1 MSRIQYSNAKIKTP
15 QLEFVTLPPEEKR
28 MLARQNTTA
37 HAETFSAE
45 EEAWIYEGM
54 SEAEVRLQKV
64 REAVVKAM
72 PDIKQNVMLIDM
84 VSRSTGSDSMP
95 GNVTLQ
101 IDTAVRLLTALKA
114 AVEGHD

>member
-1 MSRIQYSNAKIKTP
+1 
-15 QLEFVTLPPEEKR
+15 

-37 HAETFSAE
+37 GAETFSAE
-45 EEAWIYEGM
+45 EEAWIQGGHLPPGLPTATQ
-54 SEAEVRLQKV
+54 EAYARLGRI

-84 VSRSTGSDSMP
+84 VSKSTGSDSMP

-101 IDTAVRLLTALKA
+101 IDQALALLTALKA
-114 AVEGHD
+114 AVDEQ